1 MWLISIDRIAR
12 KTQNFRTCNMEA
24 PVRRNSTKRGTTPH
38 SMTFSI
44 GGFLSLESSLRNFV
58 VASSWRSGSPE
69 NTPLIISSASC
80 KHIQGSTWSIDAI
93 GRTGGSQL
101 LVVASSSESAE
112 AEGRKLRLFAIFSSR
127 FCLLISTCC
136 SSLRRLRSSCFKPP
150 LFL

>member
-1 MWLISIDRIAR
+1 LL
-12 KTQNFRTCNMEA
+12 QTCNMEA

-44 GGFLSLESSLRNFV
+44 GGFLSLDNSFRNLV
-58 VASSWRSGSPE
+58 VASNWRSGSPE

-80 KHIQGSTWSIDAI
+80 EHIQRFGHEVDVIE
-93 GRTGGSQL
+93 RTGGSQL
-101 LVVASSSESAE
+101 LVVASSSESAV
-112 AEGRKLRLFAIFSSR
+112 AEGRKLRLFAMFSSR

>member
-1 MWLISIDRIAR
+1 
-12 KTQNFRTCNMEA
+12 MEA

-44 GGFLSLESSLRNFV
+44 GGFLSFDSSFRNFV
-58 VASSWRSGSPE
+58 VASNWRSGSLE

-80 KHIQGSTWSIDAI
+80 KHIQYKIMKVDEI
-93 GRTGGSQL
+93 VCTGGSQL